1 MSLIRLYKTI
11 LCSYPILTKSV
22 TDGCLMGS
30 GDIFCQALSKRDR
43 LLEEYSLKRTLVMMT
58 YGLLINGPSLALAY
72 TYIYP
77 AMGQG
82 VRGLA
87 YKLSFNTTIHTFISM
102 RWPLFSPRS
111 HCWRAQPWRTPGRS
125 AARSGGPRC
134 RARGSSGPL
143 STSSPFRWCRWLTN
157 HNSQVYWVLFLMCTF
172 QIRHTAFKI
181 N

>member
-1 MSLIRLYKTI
+1 
-11 LCSYPILTKSV
+11 
-22 TDGCLMGS
+22 MGS

-102 RWPLFSPRS
+102 AAFFTAIPLLKGATLKDARQECSKKWWPTV
-111 HCWRAQPWRTPGRS
+111 Q
-125 AARSGGPRC
+125 
-134 RARGSSGPL
+134 GSWKFW
-143 STSSPFRWCRWLTN
+143 PFVN
-157 HNSQVYWVLFLMCTF
+157 VITF
-172 QIRHTAFKI
+172 QMVPLAYQSQFSSLLSVVF
-181 N
+181 NVYLSN